1 MRRRAFLGTAT
12 MMAGALAVPTRA
24 QEAALTFVLIHGAWH
39 GAWCWQL
46 LTPLLEARGHQV
58 IAPTLA
64 GLGERARE
72 ISADITLDTHIEEVA
87 ALLDRQR
94 VQNAVLVGH
103 SYAGVV
109 ISGVADRVPHRL
121 RRLVFLDA
129 VIVENGQALGGAT
142 PVKAGGSAALA
153 PMPAS
158 AFGVFDAVERAWVE
172 SNLTPHPANTFTTP
186 LRLTNPLGNGLRCI
200 YVACTRPPM
209 MAHGRYLQMARSR
222 LGWQVEELATGH
234 DAMITAPTPLAD
246 LLVRIAV

>member
-1 MRRRAFLGTAT
+1 MRRRAFLGTAAT
-12 MMAGALAVPTRA
+12 MAGALVLPARA
-24 QEAALTFVLIHGAWH
+24 QENPLTFVLIHGAWH

-64 GLGERARE
+64 GMGERASE
-72 ISADITLDTHIEEVA
+72 LSADITLDTHIDEVV

-129 VIVENGQALGGAT
+129 VIVDNGQSLGGPT
-142 PVKAGGSAALA
+142 LVGGKAALP

-158 AFGVFDAVERAWVE
+158 AFGVTDAVERAWVE
-172 SNLTPHPANTFTTP
+172 SNLTPHPANTFSTP

-200 YVACTRPPM
+200 YVACTRPAM
-209 MAHGRYLQMARSR
+209 SSVGRYLQFARSR
-222 LGWQVEELATGH
+222 LGWQIEELATGH
-234 DAMITAPTPLAD
+234 DAMVTAPSPLAD
-246 LLVRIAV
+246 LLMRVAI

>member
-1 MRRRAFLGTAT
+1 MRRRAFLGTAA
-12 MMAGALAVPTRA
+12 MMAGSLTLPARSQDSPV
-24 QEAALTFVLIHGAWH
+24 TFVLIHGAWH
-39 GAWCWQL
+39 GGWCWQL
-46 LTPLLEARGHQV
+46 LTPILEGRGHQV

-64 GLGERARE
+64 GLGDRASE
-72 ISADITLDTHIEEVA
+72 LSADITLDTHIDEIVD
-87 ALLDRQR
+87 LLDRQR

-129 VIVENGQALGGAT
+129 VIVENGQTLGGAT
-142 PVKAGGSAALA
+142 LVGGKAGLP

-158 AFGVFDAVERAWVE
+158 SFGVVDPVERAWVE
-172 SNLTPHPANTFTTP
+172 SNLTPHPANTFATP

-200 YVACTRPPM
+200 YVACTRPAM
-209 MAHGRYLQMARSR
+209 YGVGRYLQIARSR

-234 DAMITAPTPLAD
+234 DAMVTAPAPLAD
-246 LLVRIAV
+246 LLVRVAA

>member
-1 MRRRAFLGTAT
+1 MRRRAFLGTAA
-12 MMAGALAVPTRA
+12 MMAGTLAMPARA
-24 QEAALTFVLIHGAWH
+24 QDAPVTFVLIHGAWH

-46 LTPLLEARGHQV
+46 LTPLLEARGHEV

-64 GLGERARE
+64 GMGERAGE
-72 ISADITLDTHIEEVA
+72 LSADITLDTHIDEVVD
-87 ALLDRQR
+87 LLDRRR

-129 VIVENGQALGGAT
+129 VIVENGQSLGGTRQSGRA
-142 PVKAGGSAALA
+142 AALP

-158 AFGVFDAVERAWVE
+158 AFGVIDASERAWVE
-172 SNLTPHPANTFTTP
+172 SNLTPHPANTFATP
-186 LRLTNPLGNGLRCI
+186 LRLANPLGNGLRCI
-200 YVACTRPPM
+200 YVACTRPA
-209 MAHGRYLQMARSR
+209 MASVGRYLQMARSR

-234 DAMITAPTPLAD
+234 DAMVTAPSPLAN
-246 LLVRIAV
+246 LLVRVAA

>member
-1 MRRRAFLGTAT
+1 MRRRAFLGTAAMT
-12 MMAGALAVPTRA
+12 AGALSLPARA
-24 QEAALTFVLIHGAWH
+24 QEAPTTFVLIHGAWH

-46 LTPLLEARGHQV
+46 LTPLLESRGHQV

-64 GLGERARE
+64 GMGERKSE
-72 ISADITLDTHIEEVA
+72 ISADITLDTHIDQVVD
-87 ALLDRQR
+87 LLDQQR

-129 VIVENGQALGGAT
+129 VIIENGQTLGGAT
-142 PVKAGGSAALA
+142 LVGGAAALP

-158 AFGVFDAVERAWVE
+158 SFGITDATERAWVE
-172 SNLTPHPANTFTTP
+172 SNLTPHPANTFSTP
-186 LRLTNPLGNGLRCI
+186 LHLTNPLGNGLRCI
-200 YVACTRPPM
+200 YVACTRPAM
-209 MAHGRYLQMARSR
+209 YGVSRYLQIARSR

-234 DAMITAPTPLAD
+234 DAMITAPSLLAD
-246 LLVRIAV
+246 LLVRVAV

>member
-1 MRRRAFLGTAT
+1 MQRRAFLGTAL
-12 MMAGALAVPTRA
+12 MASVLAPPAVA
-24 QEAALTFVLIHGAWH
+24 QEAPVTFVLIHGAWH
-39 GAWCWQL
+39 GGWCWQL
-46 LTPLLEARGHQV
+46 LTPILEARGHQV

-64 GLGERARE
+64 GLGDRASE
-72 ISADITLDTHIEEVA
+72 LSADITLDTHIDEVVD
-87 ALLDRQR
+87 LLDRQR

-129 VIVENGQALGGAT
+129 VIVENGQTLGGGMMTGRA
-142 PVKAGGSAALA
+142 AALP

-158 AFGVFDAVERAWVE
+158 AFGVVDATERAWVE
-172 SNLTPHPANTFTTP
+172 SNLTPHPANTFATP

-200 YVACTRPPM
+200 YVACTRPAM
-209 MAHGRYLQMARSR
+209 NSVGRYLQMARSR

-234 DAMITAPTPLAD
+234 DAMVTAPTPLAD
-246 LLVRIAV
+246 LLVRVAV

>member
-1 MRRRAFLGTAT
+1 MRRRAFLGTSAVMT
-12 MMAGALAVPTRA
+12 AGLTLPGRA
-24 QEAALTFVLIHGAWH
+24 QRNPVTFVLIHGAWH

-46 LTPLLEARGHQV
+46 LTPLLEARGHRV

-64 GLGERARE
+64 GLAERAGE
-72 ISADITLDTHIEEVA
+72 ISADITLDTHIDEVV

-129 VIVENGQALGGAT
+129 VIVENGQSLGGTART
-142 PVKAGGSAALA
+142 GGAAAL
-153 PMPAS
+153 PPLPAA
-158 AFGVFDAVERAWVE
+158 AFGIVDASERAWVDM
-172 SNLTPHPANTFTTP
+172 NLTPHPANTFATP

-209 MAHGRYLQMARSR
+209 ASMGRYLQFARSR
-222 LGWQVEELATGH
+222 LGWHVEELATGH
-234 DAMITAPTPLAD
+234 DAMVTAPTKLAD

>member
-1 MRRRAFLGTAT
+1 MRRRAFVGSML
-12 MMAGALAVPTRA
+12 AGALASPLRA
-24 QEAALTFVLIHGAWH
+24 QENPPPFVLVHGAWH

-64 GLGERARE
+64 GMGERSGE
-72 ISADITLDTHIEEVA
+72 LSADITLDTHIDEVVD
-87 ALLDRQR
+87 LLERQR

-129 VIVENGQALGGAT
+129 VIVENGQSLGGAM
-142 PVKAGGSAALA
+142 VAGRAAALP

-158 AFGVFDAVERAWVE
+158 AFGVVDATERAWVE
-172 SNLTPHPANTFTTP
+172 SQLTPHPANTFATP
-186 LRLTNPLGNGLRCI
+186 LRLANPLGNGLRCI
-200 YVACTRPPM
+200 YVACTRPAM
-209 MAHGRYLQMARSR
+209 HSVGRYLQMARSR

-246 LLVRIAV
+246 LLTRVAV